1 MADLAT
7 LVDRL
12 ADHVQ
17 DATQGGRAD
26 RNRNRAAGIVDGL
39 TADETVGGVHRD
51 GAHGTLTQ
59 MLGDFENQ
67 RLAVVLGVQGVQ
79 NRGQLGF
86 ELDVDDRARDL
97 GNLADSVAR
106 LGNSSHV
113 GSLPR
118 NRYSVSDA

>member
-1 MADLAT
+1 
-7 LVDRL
+7 
-12 ADHVQ
+12 
-17 DATQGGRAD
+17 
-26 RNRNRAAGIVDGL
+26 
-39 TADETVGGVHRD
+39 
-51 GAHGTLTQ
+51 

-79 NRGQLGF
+79 NGGQLGF
-86 ELDVDDRARDL
+86 ELNVDDRAGDL

-118 NRYSVSDA
+118 NQICSIGRLET

>member
-1 MADLAT
+1 MMRPR
-7 LVDRL
+7 V
-12 ADHVQ
+12 
-17 DATQGGRAD
+17 
-26 RNRNRAAGIVDGL
+26 AGPTGTEIGLPVSRHGL

-51 GAHGTLTQ
+51 GAHGALTQ

-67 RLAVVLGVQGVQ
+67 RLAVVLSVQGVQ
-79 NRGQLGF
+79 NRGQIGF

-97 GNLADSVAR
+97 GDLADSIAR

-118 NRYSVSDA
+118 NQICSIGRLKT